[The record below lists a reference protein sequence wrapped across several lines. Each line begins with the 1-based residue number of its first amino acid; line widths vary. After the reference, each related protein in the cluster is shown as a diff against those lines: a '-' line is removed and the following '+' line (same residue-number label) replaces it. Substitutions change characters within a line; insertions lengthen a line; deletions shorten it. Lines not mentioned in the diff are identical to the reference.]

1 MSPENNQPEAEIDR
15 AITEIRDEAID
26 PAVIEAAGAR
36 VWAQLSG
43 AAGPHAAEHI
53 RTCADFQ
60 ALIPEYRAGRLTD
73 ARALLVKD
81 HLQECVA
88 CRRVYEGK
96 VVAFPG
102 GSPAKKATLW
112 STQPALRWAVAAV
125 LVVGVGFMAW
135 TAAGRFG
142 LFTHNGPATVQAVNG
157 ALYSVTAAGMQAMG
171 VGQQVPDSV
180 EIRTAKDSGAVVQ
193 LRDGSLVEMRERSSL
208 STATAAGDLTLRL
221 AQGSVIVQAA
231 KRRSGHLFVATA
243 DCRVA
248 VTGTVFGVSAG
259 VKGSRVSVVEGEV
272 HVSGQGGEK
281 VLHAGDQ
288 ATTSATLA
296 PVRVQDD
303 IAWSRN
309 YDRHLAL
316 LAQVQAL
323 QKSLNQVRMPELRYS
338 SRILDRLP
346 AGTVLYASI
355 PNLGGYFAEAQEVFR
370 ERLGESPE
378 LRAWLE
384 QKNGPNLEQ
393 VLAKLH
399 EAGQYFGDEVVI
411 TGFAGP
417 EGRMAGP
424 VFVAE
429 EKRPGFDEWVRKQ
442 GGRMRMESRAGLVAM
457 SPDAASAAAV
467 LDSAGGFSGTPLYAR
482 VSELYRNG
490 AGLVFAADLAAIN
503 QANPNRQGARAA
515 GNIQYF
521 VGEQK
526 QTPSRTDVR
535 AVVGFSGERQG
546 IASWLAAPAPM
557 GALNYISPEATFVS
571 AFVVKTPASIVDE
584 LLSLSP
590 GSGDSAREQLAKTQA
605 ELGFDV
611 RNDLAASL
619 GGEFAVALDGPAF
632 PVPSWKLVVETYD
645 AQRLQYT
652 LGKFVEAANREA
664 AKRGKPGLRT
674 AQETVNGRTYHM
686 IAGADP
692 NPLTEAHY
700 TFAGGYLVAA
710 PSRALVDRALQVRA
724 NGVGIGK
731 SSGFLALLPHDR
743 YANCSA
749 VIYQNLGTTL
759 APLAGLL
766 GSMTKMPPEGQK
778 LLNDASNLKPTLVAA
793 YGEPDRIEIAATGEQ
808 FRLPLAAILSGNLA
822 GITGHV
828 MPFGGGIGRRGR
840 GMGN

>member
-1 MSPENNQPEAEIDR
+1 M
-15 AITEIRDEAID
+15 
-26 PAVIEAAGAR
+26 
-36 VWAQLSG
+36 
-43 AAGPHAAEHI
+43 
-53 RTCADFQ
+53 
-60 ALIPEYRAGRLTD
+60 
-73 ARALLVKD
+73 
-81 HLQECVA
+81 
-88 CRRVYEGK
+88 
-96 VVAFPG
+96 
-102 GSPAKKATLW
+102 
-112 STQPALRWAVAAV
+112 
-125 LVVGVGFMAW
+125 GFTVW

-142 LFTHNGPATVQAVNG
+142 LFGHRGPATVQAVNG
-157 ALYSVTAAGMQAMG
+157 ALYRVAANGLQPMG
-171 VGQQVPDSV
+171 VGQQVPDGV
-180 EIRTAKDSGAVVQ
+180 EIRTAKDSGAVIE

-208 STATAAGDLTLRL
+208 ATAPAGSDLTVRL
-221 AQGSVIVQAA
+221 AQGSVILQAA
-231 KRRSGHLFVATA
+231 KRRSGHLFVTTA

-272 HVSGQGGEK
+272 HVTQADGEK
-281 VLHAGDQ
+281 ILRAGDQ
-288 ATTSATLA
+288 LTTSPSLA

-323 QKSLNQVRMPELRYS
+323 QKKLNEVRMPDLRYS
-338 SRILDRLP
+338 SRILDRMP
-346 AGTVLYASI
+346 AGTVFYAGF
-355 PNLGGYFAEAQEVFR
+355 PNLGGYFADAGNVFR
-370 ERLGESPE
+370 EGLAESPE

-384 QKNGPNLEQ
+384 QKSGPNLEQ

-399 EAGQYFGDEVVI
+399 DAGEYFGDEVVI
-411 TGFAGP
+411 AGFAGP
-417 EGRMAGP
+417 GGRIAGP

-442 GGRMRMESRAGLVAM
+442 GGRMHVESRAGLVAM
-457 SPDAASAAAV
+457 SPDAAAAGTL
-467 LDSAGGFSGTPLYAR
+467 LDSAGGFSGTPLYTR

-490 AGLVFAADLAAIN
+490 AGLVFAADLAAIHK
-503 QANPNRQGARAA
+503 ANPNPQAARAA
-515 GNIQYF
+515 GNIQYL

-526 QTPSRTDVR
+526 QTAARTDVR

-557 GALNYISPEATFVS
+557 GSLGFISPEATFVS
-571 AFVVKTPASIVDE
+571 AFLVKTPASIVDE
-584 LLSLSP
+584 LVSLSP
-590 GSGDSAREQLAKTQA
+590 GSAATARERLAQTQA

-619 GGEFAVALDGPAF
+619 GGEFALALDGPAF
-632 PVPSWKLVVETYD
+632 PVPSWKLLVETYD
-645 AQRLQYT
+645 AQRLEFT
-652 LGKFVEAANREA
+652 LEKLVEAVNREA
-664 AKRGKPGLRT
+664 AKQGKPGLRT

-686 IAGADP
+686 IAAADP

-710 PSRALVDRALQVRA
+710 PSRALVDRALQVRT

-731 SSGFLALLPHDR
+731 SSNFLAMLPRDR

-766 GSMTKMPPEGQK
+766 GSLSNVPPEGQK
-778 LLNDASNLKPTLVAA
+778 LLHDASNLKPAMIAA
-793 YGEPDRIEIAATGEQ
+793 YGEPDRIEIAATGDQ
-808 FRLPLAAILSGNLA
+808 FRVPLTAILNGNLGGIA
-822 GITGHV
+822 GPV
-828 MPFGGGIGRRGR
+828 MPFGKGMGHPGRRTHE
-840 GMGN
+840 